1 MQLLGNLGRSTEVK
15 ALTNVPSL
23 LYKGDSSLFCCLFI
37 SDCEFILLECS
48 LGRRGA
54 VVTNSRHCACR
65 KLISNPFMRNYIFQV
80 LLLVSIFLLFTGS
93 QSPRL
98 CHQHVKSRIQSY
110 IHRSYLEISDLNQK
124 IQLHHR

>member
-1 MQLLGNLGRSTEVK
+1 MSLPFSTKEIHHSSVAYLFLIVNSYSLSVHWGSEELWLPTADTVLVANSFVTHICVIIFSLIAKDQPQLQRFRS
-15 ALTNVPSL
+15 
-23 LYKGDSSLFCCLFI
+23 
-37 SDCEFILLECS
+37 
-48 LGRRGA
+48 
-54 VVTNSRHCACR
+54 
-65 KLISNPFMRNYIFQV
+65 QV